1 MAAEQTSVSKA
12 EKHGDKL
19 QSHTIQFACL
29 LYLSTEPLS
38 PFCIAASNLSFT
50 ILFSF
55 VSASCSNTKAP
66 AKSEPTG
73 K

>member
-12 EKHGDKL
+12 EKHMVTNYKA
-19 QSHTIQFACL
+19 IQYNACL